1 MKNRTIILILAI
13 VFFAFQGNGL
23 AETHQRDSWYIGFGL
38 GGAFDASY
46 EIDGQE
52 NTFDDWLEFWGFDK
66 DPKISLNFKVGKTL
80 SPKNLLGFDI
90 TAVSQT
96 GSIPGGDGHIQISN
110 FFLMFTHFP
119 KEEGFF
125 IRAGGGLSTLTAELD
140 WGFGDVSDS
149 ASGFGLLGG
158 IGYAFW
164 LGKSFNLTLNIDHSR
179 QFYSGGNDPDN
190 SQFTIFYLGFDW
202 Y

>member
-1 MKNRTIILILAI
+1 MKNRTIILILTI
-13 VFFAFQGNGL
+13 VFFAFQSNGL

-38 GGAFDASY
+38 GGAFGASY
-46 EIDGQE
+46 EINGQE
-52 NTFDDWLEFWGFDK
+52 NTLGDWLDFWGFDK
-66 DPKISLNFKVGKTL
+66 GPKISFNFKVGKTL
-80 SPKNLLGFDI
+80 SPKNLIGFDI
-90 TAVSQT
+90 TAAGQS
-96 GSIPGGDGHIQISN
+96 GSIAGGDGHIQINN
-110 FFLMFTHFP
+110 FFLMLTHFP

-125 IRAGGGLSTLTAELD
+125 IRAGGGLSNLTFELD
-140 WGFGDVSDS
+140 WGFGSVSDTVN
-149 ASGFGLLGG
+149 GFGLLGG

-179 QFYSGGNDPDN
+179 QFYEGGNDPEN

>member
-1 MKNRTIILILAI
+1 MKNRTIILILTM

-46 EIDGQE
+46 EYAGQE
-52 NTFDDWLEFWGFDK
+52 RTFDDWLQGLDTS
-66 DPKISLNFKVGKTL
+66 PKISLNFKVGKTL
-80 SPKNLLGFDI
+80 SPKTLLGFDF
-90 TAVSQT
+90 TSAGQS
-96 GSIPGGDGHIQISN
+96 GSLPGIDANVQINN
-110 FFLMFTHFP
+110 FFLMLTHFP

-125 IRAGGGLSTLTAELD
+125 IRAGGGLSNLTFDVDTFVTASETFN
-140 WGFGDVSDS
+140 GFG
-149 ASGFGLLGG
+149 FLGG

-190 SQFTIFYLGFDW
+190 SQFTIFYVGFDW